1 MKTRTMVAL
10 SASILIAL
18 AGCSRNRPPAD
29 VPDPGGYTDP
39 NGSSGG
45 GSSGGVSTTP
55 VPGSQGDFVASVTND
70 KIYFDTDAFN
80 IDENDRAVLQSQ
92 AQWLARY
99 PNVRVMIEG
108 HADERGT
115 REYNIALGERRANA
129 ARNYLATLGVNAARI
144 GVISYGKDRPIA
156 LGSDD
161 SSYAQNRRAVTVT
174 VQ

>member
-1 MKTRTMVAL
+1 MKTRTMIAL
-10 SASILIAL
+10 GASMLVAL
-18 AGCSRNRPPAD
+18 AGCAKNRPPAD

-39 NGSSGG
+39 NSGGSSGG
-45 GSSGGVSTTP
+45 GVGTTIL
-55 VPGSQGDFVASVTND
+55 PGSQADFVASVVND

-99 PNVRVMIEG
+99 PNVRITIEG

-115 REYNIALGERRANA
+115 RDYNIALGERRANA
-129 ARNYLATLGVNAARI
+129 ARNFLATLGINPARI
-144 GVISYGKDRPIA
+144 GVISYGKDRPVA
-156 LGSDD
+156 LGSDEA
-161 SSYAQNRRAVTVT
+161 SYAQNRRAVTVT

>member
-1 MKTRTMVAL
+1 MQTRTMLAL
-10 SASILIAL
+10 SGAMLIAL
-18 AGCSRNRPPAD
+18 AGCTKRD
-29 VPDPGGYTDP
+29 VPTDVVSPGEYTDP
-39 NGSSGG
+39 NAGGSSGG
-45 GSSGGVSTTP
+45 GASNAQL
-55 VPGSQGDFVASVTND
+55 PGSQGDFIASVMGD

-99 PNVRVMIEG
+99 PNVRVTVEG

-129 ARNYLATLGVNAARI
+129 ARNFLGQLGVNPARI
-144 GVISYGKDRPIA
+144 SVISYGKDRPIA
-156 LGSDD
+156 LGSDEA
-161 SSYAQNRRAVTVT
+161 SYAQNRRAVTVT